1 VRTYDAGRWLLL
13 ATLWSVQYLFLRIAV
28 PVFGTAVAAE
38 ARALFAALFLVPWVV
53 YFARAP
59 IAPLARWR
67 DHLAV
72 GLVNNVLPFA
82 CMAWAATT
90 LPAGYLAIINGMVPL
105 WTALFAAWLLREP
118 LGAHRAAGFL
128 LGIVGVALL
137 VNLGPVALD
146 AKTVAAACAAVL
158 GAAFWG
164 WAGVMIKQ
172 RSGMPPMGLAA
183 GSIAWATVLMAPA
196 WAAAPPPQAW
206 TAEATAALIAC
217 GVLCSGLAYL
227 PFFTLIR
234 DIGPTR
240 TLSVGLLVPVLG
252 VLWGWLLL
260 GEAVTFA
267 MLAGAG
273 LVVAALFLVMRR

>member
-1 VRTYDAGRWLLL
+1 VTYDAGRWLLL

-53 YFARAP
+53 YFARLP
-59 IAPLARWR
+59 IAPLARWK

-118 LGAHRAAGFL
+118 LGAHRAVGFL

-146 AKTVAAACAAVL
+146 ARTIAAACAAVL

-172 RSGMPPMGLAA
+172 RSGSLPPMGLAA
-183 GSIAWATVLMAPA
+183 GSIAWAAVLMTPA

-206 TAEATAALIAC
+206 TIEATAALIAC
-217 GVLCSGLAYL
+217 GALCSGLAYL

-252 VLWGWLLL
+252 VLWGWLFL
-260 GEAVTFA
+260 GEAVTLA
-267 MLAGAG
+267 MLAGTV
-273 LVVAALFLVMRR
+273 LVLAALGLVMRR